1 VRRRACAFSVTR
13 SLLTAAAAAL
23 VFSGASSA
31 SESTIYP
38 GVGIGKVKLGMTR
51 AQVEHVLGKDAI
63 VNSQATFA
71 GTRYVELGWN
81 FATWTVAFAVTGPTA
96 QAVQIGTTLRS
107 EKTSARVGLGT
118 LWRPLVRAYP
128 HGLCAFGNSLDLP
141 TSGSGSF
148 GKMGYY
154 LEYLVPHKGGTQTIF
169 VLQTV
174 VSKRTQR
181 ATNNRVFEVHVRK
194 AFAPL
199 EEFAPDS
206 RSRCAPGW
214 ENTNLPHS

>member
-1 VRRRACAFSVTR
+1 MRI
-13 SLLTAAAAAL
+13 AAGCAAL
-23 VFSGASSA
+23 ALVLAGATSA
-31 SESTIYP
+31 TESTIYP

-51 AQVEHVLGKDAI
+51 GQVERALGKDAI
-63 VNSQATFA
+63 VNSETTLG
-71 GTRYVELGWN
+71 GTRYVELAWN
-81 FATWTVAFAVTGPTA
+81 FATWTVAFARTA
-96 QAVQIGTTLRS
+96 GTLHAVQVGTTVRTQ
-107 EKTSARVGLGT
+107 KTIAGVGIGT

-148 GKMGYY
+148 GKMGVY

-169 VLQTV
+169 VLQNVFSEKLQRTV
-174 VSKRTQR
+174 
-181 ATNNRVFEVHVRK
+181 NYRVFEVHVRK

-206 RSRCAPGW
+206 RFRCHAGW
-214 ENTNLPHS
+214 ENTDVPLEG